1 MVKRTLF
8 FTNRAHLSFRNDQLV
23 IKTDNGEVLR
33 AIEDIGYIVL
43 EHPEITFTQ
52 FAADALLEN
61 NTAVIFCGGDHMP
74 KGMLLPLTGHQ
85 LQNERFRHQV
95 NASQSLHKNLW
106 MQTIKSKIQNQ
117 HGVLKMINSDLNLE
131 PFAAKVRSGDPDNI
145 EGMAAR
151 LYWPKLFGEKFRRE
165 RFGEP
170 PNNFLNYGYAII
182 RAATARALTGSGLL
196 PTLGIHHHNK
206 YNAYCLADDIME
218 PYRPFVDLEI
228 LAMINEGVAID
239 QLTTESKQRLI
250 ALTLADCRIG
260 KKKRPLMMAIQESTS
275 SLAKCFIGT
284 QRKIAFATLA
294 P

>member
-8 FTNRAHLSFRNDQLV
+8 FANRAHLSFRNNQLV
-23 IKTDNGEVLR
+23 IKTDNGEILR

-43 EHPEITFTQ
+43 EHSEITFTQ

-95 NASQSLHKNLW
+95 NASAALHKNLW
-106 MQTIKSKIQNQ
+106 MQTIKSKILNQ
-117 HGVLKMINSDLNLE
+117 EAVLQIIDSDLTLA
-131 PFAAKVRSGDPDNI
+131 PLAAKVRSGDPDNI
-145 EGMAAR
+145 EGRAAR
-151 LYWPKLFGEKFRRE
+151 LYWPKLFGAQFKRE
-165 RFGEP
+165 RFGDA

-218 PYRPFVDLEI
+218 PYRPFVDLEV
-228 LAMINEGVAID
+228 LAMIKEGVNTD
-239 QLTTESKQRLI
+239 ELTSESKQRLI
-250 ALTLADCRIG
+250 ALTQADCRIG

-275 SLAKCFIGT
+275 SLAKCFMGP

-294 P
+294 A